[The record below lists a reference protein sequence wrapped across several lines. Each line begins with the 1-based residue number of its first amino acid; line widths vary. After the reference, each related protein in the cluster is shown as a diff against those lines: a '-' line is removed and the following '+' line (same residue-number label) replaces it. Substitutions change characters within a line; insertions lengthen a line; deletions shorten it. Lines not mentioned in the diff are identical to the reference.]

1 MKPSS
6 AYGIHRHFM
15 VSEDSTRAD
24 RDRHRYEAFLHDE
37 SRPQFEDTVIYD
49 EPFR

>member
-6 AYGIHRHFM
+6 AYGIHRHSM

-24 RDRHRYEAFLHDE
+24 RDRHHNEHEERK
-37 SRPQFEDTVIYD
+37 PQFEDTVIYD